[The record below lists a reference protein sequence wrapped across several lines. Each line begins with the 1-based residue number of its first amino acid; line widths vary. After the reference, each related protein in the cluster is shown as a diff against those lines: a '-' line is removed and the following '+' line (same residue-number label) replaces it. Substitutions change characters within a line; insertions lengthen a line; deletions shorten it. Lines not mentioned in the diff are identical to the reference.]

1 MAAIA
6 YPTLGTA
13 PRRGAPA
20 GASRLRPATAAGP
33 RPARAGS
40 PPRPARPGRPTSTH
54 LRLVGAP
61 MAAQPGA
68 RPGARPAA
76 PVGRRP
82 AHPRPSHG
90 ARLRRLGP
98 GATTLAVLVGCW
110 FGAGALAGAGGGHLV
125 RLPGSRPV
133 PGGYAYVVRPGD
145 TLWSLAARL
154 EPGSDPRPLMDRL
167 SGQLQGGKLLAG
179 AVLVVP

>member
-6 YPTLGTA
+6 YPTLGTV

-20 GASRLRPATAAGP
+20 GASRSRPAIAP
-33 RPARAGS
+33 RPGC
-40 PPRPARPGRPTSTH
+40 PTSAH

-61 MAAQPGA
+61 VAA
-68 RPGARPAA
+68 RPGSRPAARPAA
-76 PVGRRP
+76 RAGSRSAYPRP
-82 AHPRPSHG
+82 ARG

-110 FGAGALAGAGGGHLV
+110 FGAGALAGGGGHLA

-145 TLWSLAARL
+145 TLWSLATRL

-167 SGQLQGGKLLAG
+167 SSQLQGGKLLAG